1 MKTFI
6 KPILFTLLAPF
17 ALQAANVAEVVYEEP
32 DGALYTRGGIYNI
45 EVGQELIEGDIL
57 QTNDSTVI
65 LSLCEGSLLTAYPG
79 TEVQLAL
86 LGDGTV
92 AVKLVRGEVLGDIS
106 DDCRLDVK
114 TKVGT
119 ASITDGV
126 FGVVQNLAGD
136 QGWTMQV
143 RNLDGEVDFIGD
155 PKLDTSNMTVSLIE
169 PNETIN
175 IPAGEEIIVRGI
187 YYESTDIFALTQGGA
202 ALASMT
208 SEDIQGLREAVSEM
222 SSAVLPE
229 PPTPTPPL
237 IIEIPYEDIET
248 ASDKG

>member
-1 MKTFI
+1 MKAPI
-6 KPILFTLLAPF
+6 KLILVSLLAPF
-17 ALQAANVAEVVYEEP
+17 AMQAANVAEVVYEEP
-32 DGALYTRGGIYNI
+32 DGALYVRGGIYTVK
-45 EVGQELIEGDIL
+45 VGLQLLEGDIL

-65 LSLCEGSLLTAYPG
+65 LSLCEGSLLTAYPN

-92 AVKLVRGEVLGDIS
+92 AVKLMSGEVLGDIT
-106 DDCRLDVK
+106 DDCRLDVR

-119 ASITDGV
+119 ATITGGV
-126 FGVVQNLAGD
+126 FAVVQNLAGG

-143 RNLDGEVDFIGD
+143 RNLDGQVTFVGD
-155 PKLDTSNMTVSLIE
+155 SKLNTNNMTVSLIE
-169 PNETIN
+169 PNETIE

-187 YYESTDIFALTQGGA
+187 YSETTDVFTLTQDGA
-202 ALASMT
+202 AMAAM
-208 SEDIQGLREAVSEM
+208 EPDQVDQLREAVQQM
-222 SSAVLPE
+222 SSAILPAAE
-229 PPTPTPPL
+229 LPF